1 MNRIR
6 AIFTII
12 QMAITISIT
21 IVLMYIFRS
30 KTDKVRQ
37 IWASMQMKLLG
48 VKFEIHGEQDSS
60 VDMIMINH
68 QSVMDIITYEYLSK
82 RNLAW
87 VAKKELSDIPWFGHI
102 IKAPRNIAIERESKK
117 SLVKLLK
124 DTKDRLDHGRQLAIF
139 PEGTRSD
146 GTKMRKFKGG
156 AKIIAEKYDLKVQPI
171 VMIGTNDVLDSK
183 KITQTPG
190 TIKVFYLPS
199 FEVDKESSW
208 YEDMETNMK
217 EIFYKEVS
225 S

>member
-1 MNRIR
+1 
-6 AIFTII
+6 
-12 QMAITISIT
+12 
-21 IVLMYIFRS
+21 MYLFRN
-30 KTDKVRQ
+30 KTDIIRQ
-37 IWASMQMKLLG
+37 KWAAIQMKLLG

-82 RNLAW
+82 RDLAW

-102 IKAPRNIAIERESKK
+102 IKAPKNIAIERESKK

-124 DTKDRLDHGRQLAIF
+124 DAKDRLDNGRQLAIF

-183 KITQTPG
+183 KIIQTPG
-190 TIKVFYLPS
+190 IIKVFL
-199 FEVDKESSW
+199 SSN
-208 YEDMETNMK
+208 Y
-217 EIFYKEVS
+217 S
-225 S
+225 SKQK